1 MSWYPTARA
10 IGQKMLQAFN
20 TYETGKNIKQEF
32 NDHWKAIKH
41 TVTDAEKYASDAWDE
56 VQAMLSNHPQFVQ
69 QSISKGYSF
78 SDIQQK
84 DRKRTAGVVKPSE
97 LGSKHPRWEFGDDNT
112 TPKKPRQDNTDLSPL
127 EKKRAF
133 DRAKQAM
140 RLGKEVPKDDVTEM
154 EVDGS
159 GESSVA
165 RTAAGGGGSGPG
177 PGATAHETQVSSIP
191 RYVPYGPY
199 LHTFTTVMPFNFK
212 YEAVIANMTSPSVL
226 VLRMNSIYD
235 IIRNV
240 ETNQLDKDSLQNDN
254 IINPALNQ
262 FGSAL
267 APTATALRSAQ
278 VGNALQQPA
287 WRPYFTALYDYYHV
301 CGVEYEIQMRMT
313 TEDKGARAGVFTQY
327 SSETTPPY
335 HGSSLQEMQYWKNL
349 PPIKYFLPRDAAC
362 APLGMMTQSFSGR
375 WQPGTHTH
383 DVRDDE
389 KSKTWTLVGET
400 PKLVED
406 INIVHNIAPLSQ
418 LATNVSLTAYMTVKY
433 LVQFKDLK
441 REYRFPRSTT
451 VGTSLTTP
459 GFAPALGPTPV

>member
-1 MSWYPTARA
+1 MSWFPTAKA
-10 IGQKMLQAFN
+10 IGEKMLQAFT

-32 NDHWKAIKH
+32 NDHWNAIKH

-56 VQAMLSNHPQFVQ
+56 VQAMISNHPQFVQ
-69 QSISKGYSF
+69 ESISKGYSF
-78 SDIQQK
+78 SDIKQK
-84 DRKRTAGVVKPSE
+84 DRKRTAANVKPSE
-97 LGSKHPRWEFGDDNT
+97 LGSTHPRWEFGDNNT
-112 TPKKPRQDNTDLSPL
+112 PPKRQRTDTDLSPL

-140 RLGKEVPKDDVTEM
+140 RLGKEVPTEM
-154 EVDGS
+154 EVDS
-159 GESSVA
+159 EASVS
-165 RTAAGGGGSGPG
+165 RTAAAPGGGGGGAG

-191 RYVPYGPY
+191 RHVPYGPY

-212 YEAVIANMTSPSVL
+212 YEAVIEDANNPSVL

-235 IIRNV
+235 IIRNIN
-240 ETNQLDKDSLQNDN
+240 TDQLNKNFLENDA
-254 IINPALNQ
+254 ILPADNA
-262 FGSAL
+262 FGTEVG
-267 APTATALRSAQ
+267 TASGGLRSAQ

-287 WRPYFTALYDYYHV
+287 WRPYFTGLYEYYHV

-313 TEDKGARAGVFTQY
+313 TTDAGARAGVFTQY

-335 HGSSLQEMQYWKNL
+335 HGSSLQEMHYWKNL
-349 PPIKYFLPRDAAC
+349 PKVKYFLPRANEAG
-362 APLGMMTQSFSGR
+362 PLGAMTQSFFGR

-389 KSKTWTLVGET
+389 KAKTWTLVGET

-406 INIVHNIAPLSQ
+406 LNIVHCMAPLTQTTS
-418 LATNVSLTAYMTVKY
+418 ASLTAFMTVKY

-441 REYRFPRSTT
+441 REYRYPRSTT
-451 VGTSLTTP
+451 VGTSILTP
-459 GFAPALGPTPV
+459 GFAPVLGPTA